1 MNRETVS
8 HAMPS
13 GQSVKTYLPS
23 SVADHPET
31 PDLGGYPKNVGVS
44 GQDGFILDDSGG
56 RGDMFG
62 GRGLRER
69 DRSKRQLLVPGPPV
83 TY

>member
-23 SVADHPET
+23 SVTDHPET

-44 GQDGFILDDSGG
+44 GQDGFILNDSGA
-56 RGDMFG
+56 RTWIG

-69 DRSKRQLLVPGPPV
+69 DRSGWQLLVSGPPV
-83 TY
+83 TH

>member
-44 GQDGFILDDSGG
+44 GQDGFILNDSGA
-56 RGDMFG
+56 RTWIG
-62 GRGLRER
+62 GRER
-69 DRSKRQLLVPGPPV
+69 QETERWPRG
-83 TY
+83 